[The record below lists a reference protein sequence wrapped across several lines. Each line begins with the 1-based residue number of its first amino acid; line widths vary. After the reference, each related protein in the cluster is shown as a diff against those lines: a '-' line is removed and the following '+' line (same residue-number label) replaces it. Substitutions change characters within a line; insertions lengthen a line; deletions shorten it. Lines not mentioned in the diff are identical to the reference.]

1 MPTSVNNYM
10 NFLFVDRILDL
21 ELGKSIRGI
30 KHVTA
35 DDTYLTIGRNGNTA
49 LMSSIIGEALGQ
61 LGAWNVM
68 LSVDFTARPVAGCV
82 SGVTIYD
89 DAYVG
94 DTILLETIID
104 SLDDKAVVYHSVAK
118 VRDKIILTIDNALG
132 PMLPMQ
138 DFIDPQLAKRQFQQ
152 INRPG
157 EFVDLPLPQQ
167 SSQQDITINQYLAN
181 YDHIL
186 DWQSGKKIIAQKN
199 ISGLAPYFVD
209 HFPNKPV
216 LPLTM
221 LLSSHINLAKQFIA
235 EMLPAET
242 ARQFQLQSFR
252 RVKMSDF
259 VQPGDVLITTM
270 TLKQQTTDDLVFN
283 FQSEVAGKRVCIVE
297 AVFTNFFVPVPAC
310 VPVPEKQKASENI

>member
-1 MPTSVNNYM
+1 M
-10 NFLFVDRILDL
+10 NFLFVDRIIHL
-21 ELGKSIRGI
+21 EPGKSVRGI

-35 DDTYLTIGRNGNTA
+35 DDTYLTIGRNGNSA

-68 LSVDFTARPVAGCV
+68 QTVNFTARPVAGCV

-89 DAYVG
+89 DAYLG
-94 DTILLETIID
+94 DTIFLETIID
-104 SLDDKAVVYHSVAK
+104 SLDDKAVEYHSVAK
-118 VRDKIILTIDNALG
+118 VRDKIILTIDHALG

-138 DFIDPQLAKRQFQQ
+138 DFIDPALAKKQFQQ

-157 EFVDLPLPQQ
+157 DFAELPLPL
-167 SSQQDITINQYLAN
+167 NQHLSAKDYWIKKECHPRESGDPGIFANTLDSRVRGNDDAVVN

-221 LLSSHINLAKQFIA
+221 LLSSHINLARQFIA

-242 ARQFQLQSFR
+242 ARQFHLQSFR

-270 TLKQQTTDDLVFN
+270 TLKQQTINELIFN
-283 FQSEVAGKRVCIVE
+283 FQSEVTNKRVCIVE
-297 AVFTNFFVPVPAC
+297 AVF
-310 VPVPEKQKASENI
+310 SS